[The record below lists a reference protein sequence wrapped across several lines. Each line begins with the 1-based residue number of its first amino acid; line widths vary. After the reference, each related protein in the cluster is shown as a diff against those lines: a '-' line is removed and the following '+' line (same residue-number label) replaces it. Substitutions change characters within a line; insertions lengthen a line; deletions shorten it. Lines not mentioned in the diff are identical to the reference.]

1 MAKVRKGDAKAKKGD
16 AKAKTSDRVMQ
27 FIEKELKINPK
38 ATAKELQQKAKA
50 ISEAVGKLSVRQF
63 HAKYPLQHMSKAAA
77 KKPRRAAPKAKAAA
91 KKPRRAAPKARAA
104 AKKPRRAAPKA
115 RAAAKKPRRAAPK
128 ARAARGQANREAV
141 RNTLMTFAQDLSAA
155 QGKSETIAVL
165 RKLDNYIDA
174 IIRAAQ

>member
-1 MAKVRKGDAKAKKGD
+1 MAKAKNIDK
-16 AKAKTSDRVMQ
+16 VMQ

-50 ISEAVGKLSVRQF
+50 VSEAVGKLSVRQF
-63 HAKYPLQHMSKAAA
+63 HAKYPLQVRRKLAP
-77 KKPRRAAPKAKAAA
+77 KKPRRAAL
-91 KKPRRAAPKARAA
+91 KKPPRAAPKTRAA
-104 AKKPRRAAPKA
+104 AKKPRRAAPKKPPRA
-115 RAAAKKPRRAAPK
+115 APKTRAAAKKPRRAAPK

-174 IIRAAQ
+174 IIRAAK

>member
-63 HAKYPLQHMSKAAA
+63 HAKYPLQIRRKLAP
-77 KKPRRAAPKAKAAA
+77 KKPRRAAPKAKAAPKKPRRA
-91 KKPRRAAPKARAA
+91 APKKPRRAAPKARAA
-104 AKKPRRAAPKA
+104 PKKPRSAAPKA
-115 RAAAKKPRRAAPK
+115 T
-128 ARAARGQANREAV
+128 AARGQVNREAI
-141 RNTLMTFAQDLSAA
+141 RDTLMTFAKDLSDAE
-155 QGKSETIAVL
+155 GKSETIAVL
-165 RKLDNYIDA
+165 RKLDTYIDA
-174 IIRAAQ
+174 IIRAAT